1 MSLFDAMRLGF
12 SVALTPVNLLLALAG
27 ALLGT
32 LVGALPGIGSTSA
45 VALLLPLTFN
55 MDPTGAIILLCGIY
69 YGSMYGGTITSVL
82 INTPGESA
90 TVVTALDGYQ
100 LARQGRAG
108 AALGIATIASFFAG
122 TMGTAALMVTAPTLA
137 RFALSFGPP
146 EYFALTVLGLSMLT
160 GLTSGSPSKAVL
172 SALLGLIVATVG
184 LDVTTGMPR
193 LTFGSIDLLG
203 GIDFLP
209 VSIALFGLTEILVGA
224 EDAAQAARARAKVAI
239 RDVFPNR
246 EDLRICRPA
255 ILRGTLAGFAIGT
268 LPGAGATLASFMAYA
283 LEKRSSRRPERF
295 GQGAIE
301 GVAAPEAAN
310 NAASA
315 GALVPLLTLGLPGG
329 TTTAVLV
336 GALIMWGIRPGPLL
350 FQENP
355 QIAWGLIA
363 SMYIGN
369 VMLLLLN
376 IVLIPVFVR
385 ALLVPYSVLAPSVV
399 VLCLVGA
406 YAANNRMWDVG
417 VMLVFSAVGLAMRKL
432 GYSPAA
438 FVAALVLGPL
448 CENAFRQSLQ
458 ISQGSFAIFA
468 TRPIAAVLLGVA
480 VAALAAPAL
489 RYRGGGGSGGIVH
502 GGAPRW

>member
-1 MSLFDAMRLGF
+1 VSLLDALRLGF
-12 SVALTPVNLLLALAG
+12 SVALTPVNLGLALAG

-55 MDPTGAIILLCGIY
+55 MDPSGAIILLCGIY

-90 TVVTALDGYQ
+90 TVVTTLDGYQ

-108 AALGIATIASFFAG
+108 AALGIATLASFVAG
-122 TMGTAALMVTAPTLA
+122 TTGTAALMLTAPTLA
-137 RFALSFGPP
+137 RGALTFGPP
-146 EYFALTVLGLSMLT
+146 EYFALTVLGLAMLA
-160 GLTSGSPSKAVL
+160 GLTTGSGTKAAL

-193 LTFGSIDLLG
+193 LTFGSVDLLG

-209 VSIALFGLTEILVGA
+209 VSIALFGFTEMLITAASPVQSVVGA
-224 EDAAQAARARAKVAI
+224 PRVTVRE
-239 RDVFPNR
+239 VFPTWADCWR
-246 EDLRICRPA
+246 SRFA
-255 ILRGTLAGFAIGT
+255 MLRGTVIGFFVGT
-268 LPGAGATLASFMAYA
+268 LPGAGATLASFIAYA
-283 LEKRSSRRPERF
+283 VEKRVSRQPERF
-295 GQGAIE
+295 GRGALE

-336 GALIMWGIRPGPLL
+336 GALIMWGLRPGPLL
-350 FQENP
+350 FEQNP
-355 QIAWGLIA
+355 RFAWGLIA

-369 VMLLLLN
+369 LMLLVLN
-376 IVLIPVFVR
+376 ILLIPIFVR
-385 ALLVPYSVLAPSVV
+385 ALRIPFSILAPSVL

-406 YAANNRMWDVG
+406 FAANNRMWDVG
-417 VMLVFSAVGLAMRKL
+417 VMLVFSVLGLAMRRL
-432 GYSPAA
+432 GYSPVA
-438 FVAALVLGPL
+438 FVSALVLGPL
-448 CENAFRQSLQ
+448 AENAFRQSLQ
-458 ISQGSFAIFA
+458 ISHGNFAIFA
-468 TRPIAAVLLGVA
+468 SRPIAATLLVLA
-480 VAALAAPAL
+480 AAALIVPSL
-489 RYRGGGGSGGIVH
+489 RSRQVLTDRSSRTGPH
-502 GGAPRW
+502 G

>member
-1 MSLFDAMRLGF
+1 MSLFDSIRLGF
-12 SVALTPVNLLLALAG
+12 AVALTPINLALALAG

-55 MDPTGAIILLCGIY
+55 MDPAGAIILLCGIY

-108 AALGIATIASFFAG
+108 VALGIATIASFVAG
-122 TMGTAALMVTAPTLA
+122 TLGTFALMLTAPALA
-137 RFALSFGPP
+137 GFALTFGPP

-160 GLTSGSPSKAVL
+160 GLTSGSASKAL
-172 SALLGLIVATVG
+172 MSALLGLIVATIG

-193 LTFGSIDLLG
+193 LTFGSVDLLSG
-203 GIDFLP
+203 VDFLP
-209 VSIALFGLTEILVGA
+209 VSIALFGFTEILLGA
-224 EDAAQAARARAKVAI
+224 EQAAEAARSRARIAI
-239 RDVFPNR
+239 RDVFPTR
-246 EDLRICRPA
+246 QDWRQSRPA
-255 ILRGTLAGFAIGT
+255 VLRGTGLGFLIGT
-268 LPGAGATLASFMAYA
+268 LPGAGATLASFIAYA
-283 LEKRSSRRPERF
+283 IEKRVSRTPERF
-295 GQGAIE
+295 GRGAIE

-336 GALIMWGIRPGPLL
+336 GALTMWGLRPGPLM

-355 QIAWGLIA
+355 EIAWGLIA

-369 VMLLLLN
+369 AMLLVLN

-385 ALLVPYSVLAPSVV
+385 ALLIPYAVLAPSVLA
-399 VLCLVGA
+399 LCLVGA
-406 YAANNRMWDVG
+406 YAANNRLWDVG
-417 VMLVFSAVGLAMRKL
+417 VMLVFGAVGLAMRRL

-438 FVAALVLGPL
+438 FVAALVLGPIA
-448 CENAFRQSLQ
+448 ENAFRQSMQ
-458 ISQGSFAIFA
+458 ISQGSFAIFWS
-468 TRPIAAVLLGVA
+468 RPIAVGLFIAA
-480 VAALAAPAL
+480 AAALILPML
-489 RYRGGGGSGGIVH
+489 RRSSTTGLSTEE
-502 GGAPRW
+502 ADARQKP

>member
-1 MSLFDAMRLGF
+1 MSLVDALRLGF
-12 SVALTPVNLLLALAG
+12 SVALTPINLLLALAG

-55 MDPTGAIILLCGIY
+55 MDPAGAIILLCGIY

-90 TVVTALDGYQ
+90 TVVTTLDGYQ

-108 AALGIATIASFFAG
+108 AALGIATLASFLAG
-122 TMGTAALMVTAPTLA
+122 TTGTAALMVMAPALA
-137 RFALSFGPP
+137 GVALTFGPP
-146 EYFALTVLGLSMLT
+146 EYFALTVLGLSMLA
-160 GLTSGSPSKAVL
+160 GLTTGSAVKAVL
-172 SALLGLIVATVG
+172 SALVGLIVATVG

-193 LTFGSIDLLG
+193 LTFGSVDLLG

-209 VSIALFGLTEILVGA
+209 VSIALFGFTEMLVGA
-224 EDAAQAARARAKVAI
+224 EAPAQAALTRARVKV
-239 RDVFPNR
+239 RDVFPTR
-246 EDLRICRPA
+246 ADCWQSRFA
-255 ILRGTLAGFAIGT
+255 MMRGTVVGFFIGT
-268 LPGAGATLASFMAYA
+268 LPGAGATLASFIAYA
-283 LEKRSSRRPERF
+283 LEKRVSRHPERF
-295 GQGAIE
+295 GRGAIE

-336 GALIMWGIRPGPLL
+336 GALIMWGLRPGPLL

-355 QIAWGLIA
+355 QFAWGLIA

-369 VMLLLLN
+369 LMLLVLN
-376 IVLIPVFVR
+376 ILLIPVFVR
-385 ALLVPYSVLAPSVV
+385 ALLIPYSVLAPAVL

-417 VMLVFSAVGLAMRKL
+417 VMLAFSVVGLAMRRL
-432 GYSPAA
+432 GYSPVA
-438 FVAALVLGPL
+438 FVSALVLGPL
-448 CENAFRQSLQ
+448 AENAFRQSLQ
-458 ISQGSFAIFA
+458 ISQGSFGIFVN
-468 TRPIAAVLLGVA
+468 RPIAATLLGLA
-480 VAALAAPAL
+480 TAALLMPAF
-489 RYRGGGGSGGIVH
+489 RHVHWRFVQWQSGN
-502 GGAPRW
+502 